1 MIVRTW
7 QTAIDPDR
15 VNEFEAFVNTY
26 SLPMFKLQPGCLGV
40 LVSRDGRMATT
51 LSFWE
56 DRASID
62 QLDTSTTY
70 KETVERILATEL
82 LRGDQTV
89 KIFPVFGGYLDLEE
103 VGRQIPQ

>member
-15 VNEFEAFVNTY
+15 VDEFEAFVNTY

-40 LVSRDGRMATT
+40 LVSRDGRMTTT
-51 LSFWE
+51 LSLWE

-70 KETVERILATEL
+70 QETVERILATEL
-82 LRGDQTV
+82 LRGEQTV
-89 KIFPVFGGYLDLEE
+89 KIYPVFGGYLDLEAI
-103 VGRQIPQ
+103 GQQIPQ